1 MSRYIL
7 TPSTE
12 RGNNQENI
20 FHLIPTEG
28 IIEQNRDIE
37 LPDNIIPKYD
47 CVGCTRLEKRLNN
60 FLIKLSKADIRR
72 SKDGFI
78 AYRSKIFDT
87 KFDDFVRDCCNHI
100 FLEKYEYLYV
110 MLRNNGITF

>member
-7 TPSTE
+7 TPAIKD
-12 RGNNQENI
+12 GQENI

-28 IIEQNRDIE
+28 IIEQSRNIE
-37 LPDNIIPKYD
+37 LPYDIIPKYD
-47 CVGCTRLEKRLNN
+47 VSGCKMSEKRLNN
-60 FLIKLSKADIRR
+60 FMLKLSKANIGK

-78 AYRSKIFDT
+78 VYGSKMFDT
-87 KFDDFVRDCCNHI
+87 KFDDFVMDCCKHV
-100 FLEKYEYLYV
+100 FLDKYEYLYV